1 MNHRPF
7 EDWLLAED
15 PLTTD
20 QKADLQGHLNSC
32 PSCQAMA
39 EVNLALRTKKV
50 VAPAPGFTSR
60 FQTRLVVRRSG
71 QRRRNMAGILILVI
85 SAVALV
91 VGLVFPYFAW
101 VFNSP
106 LDMFVTWVT
115 TLSLVVSSL
124 LAYGKAGSVMLRV
137 ASGFIPVYL
146 WVAVFTLTGL
156 AGLLWVASIRK
167 FAPNFEGVEK

>member
-15 PLTTD
+15 PLTSD
-20 QKADLQGHLNSC
+20 QKADLQVHLKTC

-50 VAPAPGFTSR
+50 IAPAPGFTTR
-60 FQTRLVVRRSG
+60 FQTRLMVRRSG

-91 VGLVFPYFAW
+91 AWLLFPY
-101 VFNSP
+101 
-106 LDMFVTWVT
+106 
-115 TLSLVVSSL
+115 LVW
-124 LAYGKAGSVMLRV
+124 AYL
-137 ASGFIPVYL
+137 FC
-146 WVAVFTLTGL
+146 
-156 AGLLWVASIRK
+156 
-167 FAPNFEGVEK
+167 